1 MKKGF
6 RWISALVILVLTML
20 FSAAA
25 MAESSGEEE
34 KVRDTVEKLCSGIQ
48 NYDAQQIS
56 SCLKNPSSLTY
67 VSEENAPYVNRFI
80 RENNKQMFRYTV
92 RELSV
97 NGEKAA
103 VVLEIRY
110 PNACDIFQKAMD
122 QLFLYSMSKPEVKTE
137 KAVRKFG
144 KYIKTYAQLVNI
156 PVRSETV
163 SLSLTKTGGEW
174 KVGRMNKK
182 MNLILNDGY
191 PRAVQNFENSYD
203 KE

>member
-1 MKKGF
+1 M
-6 RWISALVILVLTML
+6 
-20 FSAAA
+20 
-25 MAESSGEEE
+25 
-34 KVRDTVEKLCSGIQ
+34 
-48 NYDAQQIS
+48 
-56 SCLKNPSSLTY
+56 
-67 VSEENAPYVNRFI
+67 
-80 RENNKQMFRYTV
+80 
-92 RELSV
+92 
-97 NGEKAA
+97 
-103 VVLEIRY
+103 LEIRY

>member
-6 RWISALVILVLTML
+6 RWIPALVILILTML

-137 KAVRKFG
+137 KALMYRFATMAVTLFFWLPIDILSFINWTKH
-144 KYIKTYAQLVNI
+144 KDEQEDESD
-156 PVRSETV
+156 SERRV
-163 SLSLTKTGGEW
+163 PQGGAE
-174 KVGRMNKK
+174 
-182 MNLILNDGY
+182 
-191 PRAVQNFENSYD
+191 F
-203 KE
+203 

>member
-6 RWISALVILVLTML
+6 RWIPALVILILTML

-103 VVLEIRY
+103 Y
-110 PNACDIFQKAMD
+110 PSSSGRSPSFHR
-122 QLFLYSMSKPEVKTE
+122 
-137 KAVRKFG
+137 RKWSERPNPTRQAS
-144 KYIKTYAQLVNI
+144 YRAI
-156 PVRSETV
+156 PT
-163 SLSLTKTGGEW
+163 
-174 KVGRMNKK
+174 
-182 MNLILNDGY
+182 
-191 PRAVQNFENSYD
+191 
-203 KE
+203 